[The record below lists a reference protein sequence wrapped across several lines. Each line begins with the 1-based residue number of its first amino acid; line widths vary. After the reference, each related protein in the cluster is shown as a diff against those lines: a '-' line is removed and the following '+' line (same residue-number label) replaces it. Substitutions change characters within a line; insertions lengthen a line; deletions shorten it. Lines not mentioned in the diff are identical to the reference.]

1 MVHNTSKR
9 TGAYSFT
16 EVHHGSEGEPQRA
29 AAAEAA
35 TQQAAEVEGDA
46 LCQNTVHPAQSA
58 VELLRS
64 HLGGEGRGGEGR
76 GGEGRGGEGRGGEG
90 RGGEGRGGEG
100 KGRGGE
106 GRGREGR
113 GRGGEGEDGRGEE
126 GGRGRNGRTGRR
138 EEGQKVHVYETGAG
152 KDGRPQYT
160 SMPNSPLTYNVLV
173 QLFYPSC
180 QS

>member
-9 TGAYSFT
+9 TGAYSFA

-64 HLGGEGRGGEGR
+64 HLVGRGGEGR

-90 RGGEGRGGEG
+90 RGGGEWERWREWGGGEWE
-100 KGRGGE
+100 RWREWGGE
-106 GRGREGR
+106 RMEEGKEWENGEARGRAEG
-113 GRGGEGEDGRGEE
+113 
-126 GGRGRNGRTGRR
+126 TC
-138 EEGQKVHVYETGAG
+138 V
-152 KDGRPQYT
+152 
-160 SMPNSPLTYNVLV
+160 
-173 QLFYPSC
+173 
-180 QS
+180 